1 MEGGL
6 NQAVV
11 LLNDPLNY
19 SRNLADFTHFF
30 DDSGLIFKNLNVL
43 VSM

>member
-1 MEGGL
+1 MEGL

-11 LLNDPLNY
+11 LLNNLNY
-19 SRNLADFTHFF
+19 SRNLAEFTCFF
-30 DDSGLIFKNLNVL
+30 EDSGLIFKNLNAL